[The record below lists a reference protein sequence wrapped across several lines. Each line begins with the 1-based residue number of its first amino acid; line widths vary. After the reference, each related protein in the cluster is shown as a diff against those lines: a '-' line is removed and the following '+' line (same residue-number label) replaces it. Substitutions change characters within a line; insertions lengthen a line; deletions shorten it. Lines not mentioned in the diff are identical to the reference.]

1 MCNINIIYNKQK
13 KVLNIVPELMNIL
26 SWNSFTSNP
35 HGEGYLSLNGKFE
48 FKKSENKLI
57 FKTPSYFLATHQ
69 RFATSGLKDEN
80 GSHPH
85 FSDGLYVL
93 HNGIIYGKGNEKESD
108 TEIFTKELGEE
119 YKKNGGNCVEAIKT
133 ICKKTSGSFSILV
146 YEEKT
151 EKMYYFK
158 DGSTKMFIV
167 ESEEWMVM
175 STSESNVIYA
185 KTYLGIEDKVREFRD
200 MELYDIFQDKYIT
213 KLEKDYIKFFD
224 TGTNLHTQRQD
235 LVTGK
240 YTYYIKCID
249 LGGNTAYD
257 NVSFEVLVDK
267 SPPIVVRAY
276 NDMSGRLKIITDE
289 KSTCSYSTSDCNFM
303 IDDGINMP
311 YVNTEEHYAEWL
323 EGRNYYIRCKDDAG
337 NEPLSNSCSII
348 VRVES

>member
-1 MCNINIIYNKQK
+1 
-13 KVLNIVPELMNIL
+13 MNIL

-213 KLEKDYIKFFD
+213 KLEKDYTFYNSNK
-224 TGTNLHTQRQD
+224 N
-235 LVTGK
+235 
-240 YTYYIKCID
+240 
-249 LGGNTAYD
+249 
-257 NVSFEVLVDK
+257 SFLD
-267 SPPIVVRAY
+267 Y
-276 NDMSGRLKIITDE
+276 FCLDE
-289 KSTCSYSTSDCNFM
+289 KKKKGKKNKKDCVVCLTGGSYKVKCSHCKKYFHEFCADKVV
-303 IDDGINMP
+303 
-311 YVNTEEHYAEWL
+311 YR
-323 EGRNYYIRCKDDAG
+323 GRNYCIDCIRFGFVVVSCKKCNKKLIKDDFDRLFDYMITSGVIDYDFTEA
-337 NEPLSNSCSII
+337 ECLECVFS
-348 VRVES
+348 EYQTTE